1 MKRTM
6 ILADL
11 VWILLFGWGAVAAD
25 TGTKVEPQ
33 ETESQ
38 EKKQIEVLESAELA
52 RQISYA
58 LGYDV
63 FRNVSQYMDLD
74 LASFIKGVNDKH
86 KGELAMEKDQLRQML
101 LAYQRIARQKQ
112 TQQMA
117 QTTETNRVEGARFLE
132 GNKLKEGVVS
142 LSSGLQYKIME
153 KGEGVLP
160 GINDTVEC
168 NYKGSVLDGTV
179 FDSSFTRGK
188 PAVFQVNGVIP
199 GWVEALQLMPVGSRW
214 ELYVPAN
221 LAYGDQGAGNAIKP
235 GQTLI
240 FEVELLGI
248 ID

>member
-6 ILADL
+6 ILAGL
-11 VWILLFGWGAVAAD
+11 VWILLLSWGAVAAE
-25 TGTKVEPQ
+25 TGTKAEPQKTETQEAESQ

-179 FDSSFTRGK
+179 FDSSFKIGR
-188 PAVFQVNGVIP
+188 AHV
-199 GWVEALQLMPVGSRW
+199 
-214 ELYVPAN
+214 
-221 LAYGDQGAGNAIKP
+221 
-235 GQTLI
+235 
-240 FEVELLGI
+240 
-248 ID
+248 

>member
-1 MKRTM
+1 
-6 ILADL
+6 
-11 VWILLFGWGAVAAD
+11 
-25 TGTKVEPQ
+25 
-33 ETESQ
+33 
-38 EKKQIEVLESAELA
+38 
-52 RQISYA
+52 
-58 LGYDV
+58 
-63 FRNVSQYMDLD
+63 
-74 LASFIKGVNDKH
+74 
-86 KGELAMEKDQLRQML
+86 MEKDQLRQML

-153 KGEGVLP
+153 KGEGPLP